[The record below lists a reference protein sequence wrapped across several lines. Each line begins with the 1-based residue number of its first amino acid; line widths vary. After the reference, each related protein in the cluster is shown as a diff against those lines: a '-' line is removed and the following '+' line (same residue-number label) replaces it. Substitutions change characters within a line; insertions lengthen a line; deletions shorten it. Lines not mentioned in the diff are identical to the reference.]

1 MPGIDAILTE
11 NTVPEYLEKH
21 ANEIGVF
28 SPGAKLTATAIVGGN
43 VNYAFCAT
51 EEGTDKKIF
60 VKQAPDF
67 VAVFGPDGLPLT
79 SKRMNLEMA
88 VFDEWKELLG
98 PELCGKYLPKIHY
111 FDATNMILVMDFL
124 EYHTL
129 LDHELVGKGIVSKE
143 IAKGL
148 GEFMGRTH
156 SATHSSI
163 VSKERYGY
171 LVNKFENRSMRD
183 IQLEFVFTKCYKE
196 ATEEQ
201 KAGLNVDETFMKEVE
216 ELKASYNG
224 EIKDHFSLC
233 HGDLH
238 PGSVMVYNGD
248 VKIIDPEFSI
258 YGPPGLDV
266 GSLLSGFVLGAV
278 HQAYCRKD
286 EAVQSII
293 EEVNEIWVS
302 YVNEM
307 KKGGISEDVLAK
319 IEAETI
325 GFTVA
330 EVCRTA
336 LEFAGGR
343 KWLQFEDHDVRA
355 KARKAALKIVEKCMV
370 NRHTGGMKLLVDSI
384 TEYAKF

>member
-1 MPGIDAILTE
+1 MPDLNAILTE
-11 NTVPEYLEKH
+11 LTVPEYLEKH
-21 ANEIGVF
+21 ASEIGVF
-28 SPGAKLTATAIVGGN
+28 APGAKLTAKAILGGN

-51 EEGTDKKIF
+51 EEGTNKQIF

-79 SKRMNLEMA
+79 SERMNLEIA
-88 VFDEWKELLG
+88 VFDEWKDILG
-98 PELCGKYLPKIHY
+98 PNLCDKYLPKIHY
-111 FDATNMILVMDFL
+111 FDAKNMILVMDFL
-124 EYHTL
+124 EYHAL
-129 LDHELVGKGIVSKE
+129 LDHELVGKGIVSKD

-156 SATHSSI
+156 CATHSSM
-163 VSKERYGY
+163 VSKERYDY
-171 LVNKFENRSMRD
+171 LVHKFENRSMRD

-201 KAGLNVDETFMKEVE
+201 KAGLNVDDAFMKEVE

-224 EIKDHFSLC
+224 ERHDHFSLC

-278 HQAYCRKD
+278 HQAFCQND
-286 EAVQSII
+286 QAVCAII
-293 EEVNEIWVS
+293 EEVDAIWVS
-302 YVNEM
+302 YSNEM
-307 KKGGISEDVLAK
+307 KNGGISQDTLAK
-319 IEAETI
+319 IEAETV

-343 KWLQFEDHDVRA
+343 KWLQFEDDGIRA

-370 NRHTGGMKLLVDSI
+370 NRHSGGMKLLVDSI
-384 TEYAKF
+384 KEYAKF

>member
-1 MPGIDAILTE
+1 
-11 NTVPEYLEKH
+11 
-21 ANEIGVF
+21 
-28 SPGAKLTATAIVGGN
+28 
-43 VNYAFCAT
+43 
-51 EEGTDKKIF
+51 
-60 VKQAPDF
+60 
-67 VAVFGPDGLPLT
+67 
-79 SKRMNLEMA
+79 
-88 VFDEWKELLG
+88 
-98 PELCGKYLPKIHY
+98 
-111 FDATNMILVMDFL
+111 MDFL

-129 LDHELVGKGIVSKE
+129 LDHELVGEGIVSKE

-163 VSKERYGY
+163 VSKERYDY
-171 LVNKFENRSMRD
+171 LVHKFENRSMRD

-278 HQAYCRKD
+278 HQAYCRNN

-307 KKGGISEDVLAK
+307 EKGGISEDVLAK
-319 IEAETI
+319 IEVETI